1 MESMSY
7 AYGTNHFLR
16 DPDLATILDRM
27 WPDLARHRAL
37 LASFGDAAG
46 STLYEAAYHVDHEA
60 RPVLVAHTLDGQ
72 RIDRVRLAPAERQAL
87 HDTAFIME
95 APYNELGWMGHYA
108 LLYLLADP
116 GLACILTIT
125 NQTAYALKK
134 YGAGIPG
141 ADDIFRQLTQGRAWG
156 ATWMTESQ
164 GGSDLGANRTIAVF
178 DGAVWRLT
186 GDKYFASGAG
196 LADYAIVTARPAE
209 AVAGPKGLG
218 LFLLPRLRR
227 DGGLNFHVRRLKDKS
242 ATRAVPSGEVELAGS
257 EAYLIGQPSEG
268 IYYTLENLNVS
279 RLANAAAAMGIAAK
293 ARLEVWGRVRARKS
307 FGQAL
312 IEHPLIR
319 RDLTDIAVRMAGGT
333 ALAFAS
339 AAQFNRVYQERPPY
353 SPDYHEARFMTHL
366 AKSRTAEHSA
376 EITRMAMELFGGL
389 GFLDEYAVSRWH
401 REALI
406 TPIWE
411 GPSNIQAL
419 DFLETVRKGAHR
431 PFLAAMESL
440 LRLSG
445 SFAARHTWDTMR
457 ATAEHLESASGR
469 EAQWM
474 AKKALTTL
482 ADGAQVALLYDLAE
496 GGSERFQ
503 KLAEL
508 YHARFLAHQEYPAWV
523 DGDASLWGERE
534 ADS

>member
-1 MESMSY
+1 MESISY

-16 DPDLATILDRM
+16 DPDLAPILERM
-27 WPDLARHRAL
+27 WPDFGHHRAM
-37 LASFGDAAG
+37 LATFGDKAG
-46 STLYEAAYHVDHEA
+46 GSLYETAYHVDHES
-60 RPVLVAHTLDGQ
+60 RPVLVAHNLEGQ

-87 HDTAFIME
+87 LDTAFIME
-95 APYNELGWMGHYA
+95 APYNDLGWMGHYA

-125 NQTAYALKK
+125 NQTAYALHK
-134 YGAGIPG
+134 YGTDIPE
-141 ADDIFRQLTQGRAWG
+141 ADDIVHQLIQGRAWG
-156 ATWMTESQ
+156 ATWMTEVQ
-164 GGSDLGANRTIAVF
+164 GGSDLGANQTR
-178 DGAVWRLT
+178 AVWHEDMWRLS

-196 LADYAIVTARPAE
+196 LTDFAIVTARPEGAGP
-209 AVAGPKGLG
+209 GPKGLA

-242 ATRAVPSGEVELAGS
+242 ATRAVPSGEVELFES
-257 EAYLIGQPSEG
+257 EAYLIGEASHG

-293 ARLEVWGRVRARKS
+293 ARLEVWGRVRARQS
-307 FGQAL
+307 FGQVL

-339 AAQFNRVYQERPPY
+339 AAQFNRVCQERPPY
-353 SPDYHEARFMTHL
+353 SSDYHQARFMTHL

-440 LRLSG
+440 LRLSD

-457 ATAEHLESASGR
+457 ATAERLERASGR
-469 EAQWM
+469 EAEWL
-474 AKKALTTL
+474 AKEALTIL
-482 ADGAQVALLYDLAE
+482 ADGAQVALLYDMAN
-496 GGSERFQ
+496 GGSERCQ

-523 DGDASLWGERE
+523 DRDPSVWGEPK
-534 ADS
+534 